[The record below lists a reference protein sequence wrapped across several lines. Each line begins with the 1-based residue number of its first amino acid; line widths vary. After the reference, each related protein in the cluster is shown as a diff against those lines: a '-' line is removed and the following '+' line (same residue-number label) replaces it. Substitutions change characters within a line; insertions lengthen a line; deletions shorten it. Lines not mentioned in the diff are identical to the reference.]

1 MTLDELR
8 DFHYREKCKR
18 DLRGYTTERVEKE
31 FDPEHCR
38 RCDAIGIHPYPAT
51 LDGAAR
57 AMPDGWIWGRMPTNR
72 NGVLEWVAENANL
85 SKGVRTPDTG
95 NEIYDRYLLAKLC
108 IEAKGGA

>member
-8 DFHYREKCKR
+8 DWYAEQRGWRIFREGFPRPLYLAPGKPV
-18 DLRGYTTERVEKE
+18 DAE
-31 FDPEHCR
+31 CR
-38 RCDAIGIHPYPAT
+38 LENPFPAT